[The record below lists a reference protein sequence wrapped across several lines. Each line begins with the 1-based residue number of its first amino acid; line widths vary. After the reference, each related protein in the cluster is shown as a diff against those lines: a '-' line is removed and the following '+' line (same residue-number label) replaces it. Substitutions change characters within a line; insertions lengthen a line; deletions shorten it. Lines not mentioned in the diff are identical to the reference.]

1 MEVREYLRILRRN
14 WIIIVALCMVGLL
27 GAGTASVLS
36 KPVYT
41 AETKLFVA
49 TQTSGTA
56 QDLNLGN
63 TFIQARVASYVQ
75 TATTP
80 TVLQPVIDTLGLNLS
95 AEQLAAKVKAS
106 SDLKTVLLS
115 ISVDDG
121 SPVQAAA
128 IAQAVANSLIAA
140 VDVLEKP
147 RDGGVSPVRV
157 SVVTPAT
164 APAIPS
170 APNVKTN
177 LALGLVVGLAL
188 GIGVALLRTTLD
200 NRVRSESDI
209 HRLTD
214 APVLGGIA
222 FDQDATKSPLITQ
235 ISVQSPR
242 AESFRQLRTNLQ
254 FAHVSHTSRT
264 LLFTSSLPGEG
275 KSTTATNLAISMAQ
289 AGQSVALIDA
299 DLRRPM
305 VSEYLGL
312 EGNAGLTTALVG
324 DADVE
329 DLLQPWGE
337 HGLHVLTSGMI
348 PPNPSELLG
357 SEAMKKLIARLEQ
370 MFDAVVIDAPPLLPV
385 TDAAVLAQHVGGVVM
400 VVGCHKA
407 RQPEVTKSLGTLEL
421 VNADVLGIVLN
432 RVPVKGPDAYA
443 YSYYSY
449 DSVPAASSS
458 RAKKSSQP
466 SRHSVFKA
474 SAGSPHEFEQVLHG
488 QRMAEPN
495 HFPVKKP

>member
-27 GAGTASVLS
+27 GAGAASVLS

-80 TVLQPVIDTLGLNLS
+80 TVLQPVIDTLGLNLT
-95 AEQLAAKVKAS
+95 ADQLATKVKAS

-115 ISVDDG
+115 IAVEDG

-128 IAQAVANSLIAA
+128 IAQAVANSLIVA

-147 RDGGVSPVRV
+147 RDGGISPVRV
-157 SVVTPAT
+157 SVVTPAA
-164 APAIPS
+164 APSTPS

-177 LALGLVVGLAL
+177 LALGLLIGLAA
-188 GIGVALLRTTLD
+188 GVGVALLRTTLD
-200 NRVRSESDI
+200 NRVRSESDV

-222 FDQDATKSPLITQ
+222 FDADATKSPLITQ
-235 ISVQSPR
+235 VSVQSPR

-254 FAHVSHTSRT
+254 FAHVSHTSKT

-289 AGQSVALIDA
+289 AGQSVALVDA

-324 DADVE
+324 DADVS

-357 SEAMKKLIARLEQ
+357 SEAMKNLIARLEK

-421 VNADVLGIVLN
+421 VDADVLGIVLN

-449 DSVPAASSS
+449 DSNPTPNGRTTKSPRRSSE
-458 RAKKSSQP
+458 
-466 SRHSVFKA
+466 SVFKA
-474 SAGSPHEFEQVLHG
+474 SKGTPDEFEQVLRG
-488 QRMAEPN
+488 QRTQRPQ
-495 HFPVKKP
+495 HFSVKRP